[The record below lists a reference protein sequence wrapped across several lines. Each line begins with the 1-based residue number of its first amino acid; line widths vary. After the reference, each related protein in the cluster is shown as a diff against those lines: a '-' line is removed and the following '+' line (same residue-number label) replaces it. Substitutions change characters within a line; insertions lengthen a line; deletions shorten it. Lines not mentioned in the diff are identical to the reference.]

1 MVQLVRYLN
10 NFKPLPKFCI
20 YEYNTARFGYM
31 ARCNVITIFLIKHKS
46 EFGIKVSLQKPS
58 QHIITAFSN
67 HKIIMLNSF
76 FC

>member
-1 MVQLVRYLN
+1 MVQLARYLN
-10 NFKPLPKFCI
+10 NFKPLPKLCF
-20 YEYNTARFGYM
+20 YEYNMT
-31 ARCNVITIFLIKHKS
+31 RCNVITIFLIKHKS